1 MSAFTD
7 KISTAVVGEGR
18 RLPAKR
24 GMAANLFAAA
34 HFMSKTLFFC
44 AGDLSGDIHSARLAC
59 EVLRRHP
66 DWKIYALGGAHL
78 REAGAKIVGDTSTL
92 GVIGYVSALAVTP
105 RSLSLKKA
113 ALRFL
118 KSQRVDGIVMCDWG
132 GFNTRFLPHI
142 KNLKIP
148 TLYYFPPRS
157 WQQSGEGGLAIAP
170 LVEAIATPFEW
181 SAKRLQAAGG
191 NAQWVGHP
199 LLEIVAESK
208 VQHPREKIRKELGV
222 AADEFL
228 VALFPGSRPAELKII
243 APHVAGAVGVLRAR
257 FGAKV
262 RFVVAVPRGAAVA
275 VKSHFPD
282 VAIWENRASQIL
294 SSCDA
299 AIVKSGTATLEAAV
313 CDAPQVVVYDVS
325 RLVEAQVRLTGL
337 RKKVPFVAMPNIILQ
352 RGVVPE
358 LLGKNCR
365 AQFIAEAMSTLI
377 ESPVARAAMRA
388 EYSLVRAA
396 LGATLPYTATS
407 RTADI
412 LDEMVPPANPKN
424 S

>member
-1 MSAFTD
+1 
-7 KISTAVVGEGR
+7 
-18 RLPAKR
+18 
-24 GMAANLFAAA
+24 
-34 HFMSKTLFFC
+34 MSKTLFFC
-44 AGDLSGDIHSARLAC
+44 AGDLSGDIHAARLAR

-78 REAGAKIVGDTSTL
+78 REAGAKIVGDTSSL

-118 KSQRVDGIVMCDWG
+118 KSHRVDGIVMCDWG

-157 WQQSGEGGLAIAP
+157 WQQNGNGGLAIAP
-170 LVEAIATPFEW
+170 LVERIATPFEW
-181 SAKRLQAAGG
+181 SAKRLQAVGG
-191 NAQWVGHP
+191 NADWVGHP
-199 LLEIVAESK
+199 LLEIVAETK
-208 VQHPREKIRKELGV
+208 AQHPREAIREELGV
-222 AADEFL
+222 VESEFL

-262 RFVVAVPRGAAVA
+262 RFVIAVPRGAASGVRA
-275 VKSHFPD
+275 HFPD
-282 VAIWENRASQIL
+282 LPVWEERSTQIL
-294 SSCDA
+294 SACDG

-325 RLVEAQVRLTGL
+325 RLVEAQVRFTGL
-337 RKKVPFVAMPNIILQ
+337 RKRVPFVAMPNIILE
-352 RGVVPE
+352 RRAVPE

-365 AQFIAEAMSTLI
+365 ANFIAEAMSTLI
-377 ESPVARAAMRA
+377 ESPAAREAMRA
-388 EYSLVRAA
+388 EYSLVRTA
-396 LGATLPYTATS
+396 LGAALPYTATS

-412 LDEMVPPANPKN
+412 LDEMVPPTNPKN

>member
-1 MSAFTD
+1 
-7 KISTAVVGEGR
+7 
-18 RLPAKR
+18 
-24 GMAANLFAAA
+24 
-34 HFMSKTLFFC
+34 MSKTLFFC
-44 AGDLSGDIHSARLAC
+44 AGDLSGDIHSARLVR

-92 GVIGYVSALAVTP
+92 GVIGYVSALVVTP
-105 RSLSLKKA
+105 RSLALKRT

-118 KSQRVDGIVMCDWG
+118 KSHRVDGIVMCDWG

-142 KNLKIP
+142 KSLKIP

-157 WQQSGEGGLAIAP
+157 WQQSGDGGLAIAH

-181 SAKRLQAAGG
+181 SAKRLQAVGG
-191 NAQWVGHP
+191 KAEWVGHP

-208 VQHPREKIRKELGV
+208 VQHPREMVREELNI
-222 AADEFL
+222 AEDEFL
-228 VALFPGSRPAELKII
+228 IALFPGSRPAELKII
-243 APHVAGAVGVLRAR
+243 APHIAGAVGVLREK
-257 FGAKV
+257 FNGKNGTTKV

-275 VKSHFPD
+275 VKSHFPY
-282 VAIWENRASQIL
+282 VPIWENRASQIL
-294 SSCDA
+294 SSCDG

-337 RKKVPFVAMPNIILQ
+337 RKRVPFVAMPNIILE
-352 RGVVPE
+352 RSAVPE

-365 AQFIAEAMSTLI
+365 AELIAEAMSTLI
-377 ESPVARAAMRA
+377 ESELARMAMRA
-388 EYSLVRAA
+388 EYSFVRAA
-396 LGATLPYTATS
+396 LGASLPYTATS
-407 RTADI
+407 RTV
-412 LDEMVPPANPKN
+412 EMLETMLEKGKTLPGAVPKN

>member
-1 MSAFTD
+1 
-7 KISTAVVGEGR
+7 
-18 RLPAKR
+18 
-24 GMAANLFAAA
+24 
-34 HFMSKTLFFC
+34 MSKTLFFC
-44 AGDLSGDIHSARLAC
+44 AGDLSGDIHSARLVR

-78 REAGAKIVGDTSTL
+78 REAGAKIVGDTSSL
-92 GVIGYVSALAVTP
+92 GVIGYVSALVVTP
-105 RSLSLKKA
+105 RSLALKRA

-118 KSQRVDGIVMCDWG
+118 KSHRVDGIVMCDWG

-157 WQQSGEGGLAIAP
+157 WQQSGDGGLAIAP
-170 LVEAIATPFEW
+170 LVQRIATPFEW
-181 SAKRLQAAGG
+181 SAKRLQAVGG
-191 NAQWVGHP
+191 KADWVGHP
-199 LLEIVAESK
+199 LLEIVAETQA
-208 VQHPREKIRKELGV
+208 QHPREAIRAELGV
-222 AADEFL
+222 SKNEFL
-228 VALFPGSRPAELKII
+228 IALFPGSRPAELKII
-243 APHVAGAVGVLRAR
+243 APHVAGAVGVLREK
-257 FGAKV
+257 FGSKV
-262 RFVVAVPRGAAVA
+262 RFVIAVPRGASVA

-282 VAIWENRASQIL
+282 LPIWEERSAQIL
-294 SSCDA
+294 SACDG

-325 RLVEAQVRLTGL
+325 RLVEAQVRFTGL
-337 RKKVPFVAMPNIILQ
+337 RKRVPFVAMPNIILE
-352 RGVVPE
+352 RRAVPE

-365 AQFIAEAMSTLI
+365 AQLIADALSTLI
-377 ESPVARAAMRA
+377 ESESAREAMRA

-396 LGATLPYTATS
+396 LGASLPYTATS

-412 LDEMVPPANPKN
+412 LDEMLPHADSKN